1 MARRFFSRAMS
12 AMTRRRSR
20 SSPDMFEADLEASD
34 VLLDLLNEGQVLRQ
48 LRQATIR
55 LDTRLIDRRR
65 AGGDENGVELVVLGP
80 AQLQACIGF
89 DLERLQDE
97 NSEVF
102 VAQITDH
109 AALVAAAGLD
119 ADTRDAG
126 SRGLDSKASPT

>member
-1 MARRFFSRAMS
+1 
-12 AMTRRRSR
+12 
-20 SSPDMFEADLEASD
+20 MFEADLEASD

-80 AQLQACIGF
+80 AQMHTCIGF

-126 SRGLDSKASPT
+126 SRELDSKASPT